1 MGVCDPIELV
11 LCCRTWALRFCWRSA
26 CASRACCDWFMGIF
40 KMNVEFVGEVLE
52 LLSSVVRVCDD
63 LVFVEEIVDTVF
75 VRSLGVGGSR
85 GSRGRKPSS

>member
-1 MGVCDPIELV
+1 
-11 LCCRTWALRFCWRSA
+11 
-26 CASRACCDWFMGIF
+26 MGIF

-63 LVFVEEIVDTVF
+63 LVFVEEMVETVL
-75 VRSLGVGGSR
+75 VRSLGVGGSN